1 MTTIT
6 ARATVAPADWEAFT
20 AQFGMTIT
28 RTGAMA
34 DGLPVC
40 EWLPTGHQTAQQAD
54 AWYAWVKAGGGEWR
68 ADGGQ
73 QGAKHA

>member
-1 MTTIT
+1 MSAIT

-40 EWLPTGHQTAQQAD
+40 EWLPTSHQTPEQAQA
-54 AWYAWVKAGGGEWR
+54 
-68 ADGGQ
+68 
-73 QGAKHA
+73 